1 MGQEQD
7 QTRYCSPTSGRGYW
21 EAASARSNTC
31 SRVRKRFSAL
41 GNLGSFIPAAGFRAI
56 RPSRTASSK
65 IRYRTRLM
73 CQTKLADSLI
83 EEIRAGTSAW
93 LILLSGVVPS
103 GG

>member
-1 MGQEQD
+1 
-7 QTRYCSPTSGRGYW
+7 
-21 EAASARSNTC
+21 
-31 SRVRKRFSAL
+31 
-41 GNLGSFIPAAGFRAI
+41 
-56 RPSRTASSK
+56 
-65 IRYRTRLM
+65 LM